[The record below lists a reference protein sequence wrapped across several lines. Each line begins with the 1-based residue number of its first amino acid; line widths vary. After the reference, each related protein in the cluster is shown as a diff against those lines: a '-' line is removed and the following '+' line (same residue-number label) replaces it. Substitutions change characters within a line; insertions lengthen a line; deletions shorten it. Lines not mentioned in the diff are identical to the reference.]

1 MQLKID
7 TMKQLNLLILG
18 GIAVI
23 ISIVFGFMTI
33 KVTGKYRFERSAYE
47 MLERVNTR
55 SQYLATT
62 TAKDLTQ
69 NDTVTFIDIRTPKEF
84 DGYHIE
90 NAQNIPFDRLLDDEH
105 TEFLKNDQMKVLYGS
120 TSVGSNA
127 AWMILSQY
135 GYDNLYVL
143 DGGVQDWIS
152 EVETKDVF
160 RDAPVT
166 DETAKFKFS
175 EVINPESN

>member
-1 MQLKID
+1 
-7 TMKQLNLLILG
+7 MKHLNLLILG
-18 GIAVI
+18 GIVVI
-23 ISIVFGFMTI
+23 LSIVFGIVTI
-33 KVTGKYRFERSAYE
+33 KVTGKYRFERSANE

-55 SQYLATT
+55 SQYLGISK
-62 TAKDLTQ
+62 AKDLTQ

-105 TEFLKNDQMKVLYGS
+105 IEFLKNDQMKVLYGS

-127 AWMILSQY
+127 AWMILTQY

-152 EVETKDVF
+152 EVETKDIF

-166 DETAKFKFS
+166 DEAAKFKFT
-175 EVINPESN
+175 EVMNPETN